1 MTDSSKVQDQF
12 VDDLEKR
19 LCSLLA
25 QYRENLLERTVEQS
39 SSCKVFVSQLHER
52 IANINSMDTYAAI
65 DTGPPFINIASVD
78 IDPKSVHTLL
88 QSLEKDERLSTFW
101 AMTLDDSTPE
111 IKADSVVSKYQNQKF
126 SRNPHITMAHWKEK
140 TQEQIRLAFEPI
152 CDSRVSVT
160 ATAFLWNTQVAAIA
174 VTVADETEDGKAV
187 PRPDNVFSHV
197 TIWCQDG
204 ASPFQSNSLPGLVE
218 TGEAH
223 RIELQDPVIFD
234 GTVSF
239 WPLGKH

>member
-1 MTDSSKVQDQF
+1 MTDSSKVQDPF
-12 VDDLEKR
+12 VDVLENR
-19 LCSLLA
+19 LRSLLA
-25 QYRENLLERTVEQS
+25 QYRENLLKRTVQRS
-39 SSCKVFVSQLHER
+39 SSCQVFVSQLNER
-52 IANINSMDTYAAI
+52 IADINSMDTYTAI
-65 DTGPPFINIASVD
+65 VPGPPFINIASLD
-78 IDPKSVHTLL
+78 IDPTSVITLL

-101 AMTLDDSTPE
+101 AMTLGDSTPE
-111 IKADSVVSKYQNQKF
+111 KEDSVASKYENEKF

-140 TQEQIRLAFEPI
+140 SQEQIRLAFEPI

-174 VTVADETEDGKAV
+174 VTLADETEDGKAV
-187 PRPDNVFSHV
+187 LRPDNVFSHV

-223 RIELQDPVIFD
+223 RIELHDPVIFD
-234 GTVSF
+234 GTISL

>member
-1 MTDSSKVQDQF
+1 
-12 VDDLEKR
+12 
-19 LCSLLA
+19 
-25 QYRENLLERTVEQS
+25 
-39 SSCKVFVSQLHER
+39 
-52 IANINSMDTYAAI
+52 
-65 DTGPPFINIASVD
+65 
-78 IDPKSVHTLL
+78 
-88 QSLEKDERLSTFW
+88 
-101 AMTLDDSTPE
+101 MTLDDSTPE
-111 IKADSVVSKYQNQKF
+111 KADPVASKYQSEKF

-187 PRPDNVFSHV
+187 LRPDNVFLHV

-223 RIELQDPVIFD
+223 RIE
-234 GTVSF
+234 
-239 WPLGKH
+239 

>member
-1 MTDSSKVQDQF
+1 MTDSSKVQDPF

-19 LCSLLA
+19 LRSLLA
-25 QYRENLLERTVEQS
+25 QYRENLLERTVERS
-39 SSCKVFVSQLHER
+39 SSCQVFVSQLNEK
-52 IANINSMDTYAAI
+52 IANINSMDSYTAI

-78 IDPKSVHTLL
+78 IGPTSVHTLL
-88 QSLEKDERLSTFW
+88 QSLEEDERLSTFW
-101 AMTLDDSTPE
+101 AMTLDDSTPK
-111 IKADSVVSKYQNQKF
+111 KADSVASKYQSEKF

-140 TQEQIRLAFEPI
+140 SQEQMRLAFEPI
-152 CDSRVSVT
+152 CDSQVSVK
-160 ATAFLWNTQVAAIA
+160 ATAFLWNSQVAAIA

-187 PRPDNVFSHV
+187 LRPDNVFSHV

-223 RIELQDPVIFD
+223 RIELQDSVIFD
-234 GTVSF
+234 GTISF

>member
-1 MTDSSKVQDQF
+1 MTDSSKVQDPF
-12 VDDLEKR
+12 VDNLENR
-19 LCSLLA
+19 LRSLLA
-25 QYRENLLERTVEQS
+25 QYRENLLERTVERS
-39 SSCKVFVSQLHER
+39 SSCQVFVSQLNER
-52 IANINSMDTYAAI
+52 IANINSMNSYTAV
-65 DTGPPFINIASVD
+65 DTGPPFINIASLD
-78 IDPKSVHTLL
+78 IDPKSVRTLL
-88 QSLEKDERLSTFW
+88 QSLEEDERLSTFW

-111 IKADSVVSKYQNQKF
+111 KADSVASKYENKKF

-140 TQEQIRLAFEPI
+140 SQEQIRLAFEPI
-152 CDSRVSVT
+152 SDSRVSVT

-187 PRPDNVFSHV
+187 LRPDNVFSHV

-223 RIELQDPVIFD
+223 RIELHDPVIFD
-234 GTVSF
+234 GTISF